1 MELILSEQIES
12 YVNGLRTKS
21 RHNSPK
27 DVVQRTMYASHR
39 GGVWERLIK
48 SVRRTLTAICVEQT
62 LNDEILETAFVEVE
76 RILNNRPLVPL
87 ISNDTNQIALTP
99 NDLLLLRN
107 NTGLEFK
114 ESVISRYTTQW
125 RRANYIVDVFWKRW
139 IKEYL
144 PTLLNRQKWI
154 SKERNFKKGDIVLII
169 TDAIPRNEWPLGVIT
184 ECTTDEDGLVRTV
197 EIKTYN

>member
-1 MELILSEQIES
+1 MMEFLKQPLSMW
-12 YVNGLRTKS
+12 R
-21 RHNSPK
+21 
-27 DVVQRTMYASHR
+27 
-39 GGVWERLIK
+39 
-48 SVRRTLTAICVEQT
+48 
-62 LNDEILETAFVEVE
+62 

-114 ESVISRYTTQW
+114 ESVLSRYTTQW

-144 PTLLNRQKWI
+144 PTLLNRQNGFPKNETLR
-154 SKERNFKKGDIVLII
+154 KEILF
-169 TDAIPRNEWPLGVIT
+169 
-184 ECTTDEDGLVRTV
+184 
-197 EIKTYN
+197 